1 MASTLYVETNFL
13 IAYAK
18 GQNPFADTLLDFELW
33 PFRLA
38 IPNICIMESLSVLNN
53 ESKSRRDF
61 VEKLRY
67 QIREIERDRTSSY
80 ARGLQF
86 HLEQAELAADLVR
99 RDIENRLSVCL
110 NIICSDVEHCEVIP
124 LDASLV
130 CLSLNSPI
138 LEDATDN
145 LILFNILNHAVQ
157 DNKGPKAFWSENH
170 RDFDRFSATEMLEN
184 AGIKYFRKPEAA
196 VGWLRSQGTS

>member
-13 IAYAK
+13 MAYAK
-18 GQNPFADTLLDFELW
+18 GQDPFADTLLDFELW

-53 ESKSRRDF
+53 ESKSRRVF

-67 QIREIERDRTSSY
+67 QIREIERDRTSAH
-80 ARGLQF
+80 ARALQVN
-86 HLEQAELAADLVR
+86 LEQAELAADLVR

-110 NIICSDVEHCEVIP
+110 HLVCSDAEHCEVIP
-124 LDASLV
+124 LDTSLV
-130 CLSLNSPI
+130 GLSLDSPI

-145 LILFNILNHAVQ
+145 LILLNILNHAMQ
-157 DNKGPKAFWSENH
+157 AEAGPKAFWSENR
-170 RDFDRFSATEMLEN
+170 RDFDQLSVTDMLGKS
-184 AGIKYFRKPEAA
+184 GIKYFPKAEAA
-196 VGWLRSQGTS
+196 VSWLKSQEIA